1 MLIPTNKKEY
11 LEYLD
16 FSQTKEQNLR
26 VIAHLLFDIREI
38 LLNQQ
43 QNKDENC
50 HFDKIKEL
58 TKEM

>member
-1 MLIPTNKKEY
+1 MLITRDKDEFKK
-11 LEYLD
+11 LIAGGD
-16 FSQTKEQNLR
+16 FEMQKTTCL
-26 VIAHLLFDIREI
+26 LLFEIREI

-58 TKEM
+58 TKEL

>member
-1 MLIPTNKKEY
+1 MTITRNKDEFRMYITRGNWEMQKAAC
-11 LEYLD
+11 L
-16 FSQTKEQNLR
+16 
-26 VIAHLLFDIREI
+26 LLFEIREI

>member
-1 MLIPTNKKEY
+1 MLITRDKDKFRMLITRGNWEMQKAAC
-11 LEYLD
+11 L
-16 FSQTKEQNLR
+16 
-26 VIAHLLFDIREI
+26 LLFEIREI

-43 QNKDENC
+43 QNKGENC

>member
-1 MLIPTNKKEY
+1 MTITRDKDEFRMYITRGSWEMQKASCL
-11 LEYLD
+11 
-16 FSQTKEQNLR
+16 
-26 VIAHLLFDIREI
+26 LLFEIREI

-58 TKEM
+58 TKEQ